1 MVMLNAINITSIE
14 SMEACIDNL
23 LQGIYT
29 SSVYLPRQLV
39 PLYITVRIAISHCLE
54 IRPIDQVPIQ

>member
-1 MVMLNAINITSIE
+1 MLNAINSTSIE

-23 LQGIYT
+23 LQGIST
-29 SSVYLPRQLV
+29 SLVYLPRQLV
-39 PLYITVRIAISHCLE
+39 SLYITVRIAISHRFE